1 MKSESGFSL
10 AIASQPF
17 ETGEDPMALPSLF
30 LVLLLSILFVSDH
43 LLHADMRKKGESARE
58 RRALTTNHEQQKR
71 VVVGESKKEC
81 QTGDP
86 LGFTYSGDVN
96 ITASGLDCQVWANS
110 RPLGNENALLKERS
124 KKGDFLHSPPIIF
137 FATDVRVEFSSQK

>member
-17 ETGEDPMALPSLF
+17 EIGEDPMALPSLF

-43 LLHADMRKKGESARE
+43 LLHADVTKKGGPARK

-71 VVVGESKKEC
+71 AVFVQSTKEC

-86 LGFTYSGDVN
+86 LGFTYSGDVTV
-96 ITASGLDCQVWANS
+96 TASGLDCQVWANS
-110 RPLGNENALLKERS
+110 SPLENKNPLLKVRS
-124 KKGDFLHSPPIIF
+124 
-137 FATDVRVEFSSQK
+137 

>member
-17 ETGEDPMALPSLF
+17 ETGEDPMALPSLL
-30 LVLLLSILFVSDH
+30 LVLLSSILFVSNH
-43 LLHADMRKKGESARE
+43 LLHADVKKGGPARK

-71 VVVGESKKEC
+71 AVVVESKKEC

-96 ITASGLDCQVWANS
+96 VTASGLDCQVWANS
-110 RPLGNENALLKERS
+110 RPLGNENALLKVRS

-137 FATDVRVEFSSQK
+137 FAKARRT

>member
-1 MKSESGFSL
+1 
-10 AIASQPF
+10 
-17 ETGEDPMALPSLF
+17 MALPSLF

-43 LLHADMRKKGESARE
+43 LLHADVTKKGGPARK

-71 VVVGESKKEC
+71 AVVVQSKKEC

-96 ITASGLDCQVWANS
+96 VTASGLDCQVWANS
-110 RPLGNENALLKERS
+110 SSLENKNPLLKVRS
-124 KKGDFLHSPPIIF
+124 K
-137 FATDVRVEFSSQK
+137 

>member
-1 MKSESGFSL
+1 
-10 AIASQPF
+10 
-17 ETGEDPMALPSLF
+17 MALPSLL
-30 LVLLLSILFVSDH
+30 LVLFLSILFVSDH
-43 LLHADMRKKGESARE
+43 LLHADVTKKGGPARK

-71 VVVGESKKEC
+71 AVVVESKKEC

-86 LGFTYSGDVN
+86 LGLTYSGDVN

-124 KKGDFLHSPPIIF
+124 KKGDFFAFSTNNF
-137 FATDVRVEFSSQK
+137 FAKARRT

>member
-1 MKSESGFSL
+1 
-10 AIASQPF
+10 
-17 ETGEDPMALPSLF
+17 MALPSLF
-30 LVLLLSILFVSDH
+30 LILLLSILFVSDQ
-43 LLHADMRKKGESARE
+43 LLHADMSKKGEPARK

-71 VVVGESKKEC
+71 AVVVESKKEC

-96 ITASGLDCQVWANS
+96 VTASGLDCQVWANS

-124 KKGDFLHSPPIIF
+124 KKFLHTPQIIF
-137 FATDVRVEFSSQK
+137 FCKTKSQRT

>member
-43 LLHADMRKKGESARE
+43 LLHADMTRKGGPAKK

-71 VVVGESKKEC
+71 AVVVQSKKEC

-96 ITASGLDCQVWANS
+96 VTASGLDCQVWANS
-110 RPLGNENALLKERS
+110 SPLENKNPLLKVRS
-124 KKGDFLHSPPIIF
+124 K
-137 FATDVRVEFSSQK
+137 

>member
-43 LLHADMRKKGESARE
+43 LLHADVTRKGGPAKKEELLQQIMSNKKEPLSYRARKSVRRVIRWGLPILEMLMLRLVDWIVKFGQTQDLSGMRMPFLRQDLKGE
-58 RRALTTNHEQQKR
+58 
-71 VVVGESKKEC
+71 
-81 QTGDP
+81 
-86 LGFTYSGDVN
+86 
-96 ITASGLDCQVWANS
+96 
-110 RPLGNENALLKERS
+110 
-124 KKGDFLHSPPIIF
+124 IF
-137 FATDVRVEFSSQK
+137 CILPQ

>member
-17 ETGEDPMALPSLF
+17 ETGEDPMALPSLL
-30 LVLLLSILFVSDH
+30 LVLLSSILFVSNH
-43 LLHADMRKKGESARE
+43 LLHADVTTKEESARE
-58 RRALTTNHEQQKR
+58 RRARKTNHEQQKR
-71 VVVGESKKEC
+71 AVVVQSKKEC

-96 ITASGLDCQVWANS
+96 VTASGLDCQVWANS
-110 RPLGNENALLKERS
+110 SPLENKNPLLKVRS
-124 KKGDFLHSPPIIF
+124 K
-137 FATDVRVEFSSQK
+137 